1 MYLLTL
7 CYNLQKYIIF
17 SFGISNFFICNFL
30 FFISCLRFLICF
42 LYSGAF
48 MDEVIIL
55 DRVSK
60 QLAKKEILKDVSFTV
75 KRGDI
80 FGYLGPNGAGKTT
93 TIRII
98 LGLMAASSGL
108 ATILERKVE
117 EDKIRQKVG
126 FILESDGLYENI
138 SAFDNLLYF
147 ARLYEV
153 PEPAGPI
160 NRALELVGLRD
171 RAKDKAGTYS
181 KGMRQRLALARAMVH
196 DPEIFILDEPTAG
209 VDPSGQIE
217 IRRIMLDMVKNQ
229 GKTILLSSHNLDE
242 VQRICNRI
250 ALIHKGRIRLY
261 GELDKLQKE
270 MSRGE
275 VIIETEEAIPESIL
289 VELKSPGVTQ
299 LNQQD
304 KVLRLVIGNEM
315 PVSGVVTLLAARGV
329 KIEQVKK
336 PEASLEEM
344 YTTIL
349 RDAESS

>member
-1 MYLLTL
+1 
-7 CYNLQKYIIF
+7 
-17 SFGISNFFICNFL
+17 
-30 FFISCLRFLICF
+30 
-42 LYSGAF
+42 

-55 DRVSK
+55 DSVSK
-60 QLAKKEILKDVSFTV
+60 QLGKKEILKNVSLTV
-75 KRGDI
+75 KSGDI

-93 TIRII
+93 TIRIL
-98 LGLMAASSGL
+98 LGLMAATSGL
-108 ATILERKVE
+108 STILGKKVE

-126 FILESDGLYENI
+126 FILESDGLYENV

-153 PEPAGPI
+153 PEPAGQI
-160 NRALELVGLRD
+160 NKALELVGLGD
-171 RAKDKAGTYS
+171 RAKDKAGAYS

-196 DPEIFILDEPTAG
+196 DPEVFILDEPTAG

-217 IRRIMLDMVKNQ
+217 IRRIMLDMVQKR

-261 GELDKLQKE
+261 GELDKLQRE

-275 VIIETEEAIPESIL
+275 VVVETEEPIPESVL
-289 VELKSPGVTQ
+289 VELKNMSGVTQ
-299 LNQQD
+299 VNQQD
-304 KVLRLVIGNEM
+304 KVLRLVAGNM

-336 PEASLEEM
+336 PETSLEEM

-349 RDAESS
+349 KEAESS